1 MEGLRRYLRA
11 VSGWVSMCASR
22 SSLELQVL
30 KQMGQGRSSS
40 SEPRPATA
48 SSAVASSATST
59 HKNLLSPLTEQTSPL
74 PDSRR
79 SRWGFYLLV
88 GRLLS
93 VLLLEALPPLHGR
106 TAAFGGRGW
115 ADGEQAAGRVLLV
128 NLHVSETRNEGTG
141 ELTSPRVQVAFTCM
155 SSKKTQ
161 KTCRVIVNLTRN
173 AGNSGKA

>member
-59 HKNLLSPLTEQTSPL
+59 HNNLLSPLTEQTPPL
-74 PDSRR
+74 PDGRR
-79 SRWGFYLLV
+79 SRWCFYLLV

-93 VLLLEALPPLHGR
+93 VLLLEALPPLHGW
-106 TAAFGGRGW
+106 TAAFGGRGG
-115 ADGEQAAGRVLLV
+115 ADGEQAAGWVLLV
-128 NLHVSETRNEGTG
+128 NLHVSETRNEGRWR
-141 ELTSPRVQVAFTCM
+141 LPACH
-155 SSKKTQ
+155 Q
-161 KTCRVIVNLTRN
+161 KTCGVIVNLTRN